1 MKGSL
6 PGALVLVLAAAGC
19 GGAPPTAPTATAT
32 PVDAINGVTNMVPAP
47 NTPLQAGQAVTFS
60 GTPAYALYSTD
71 LGAVQMVV
79 EDQNDR
85 PLSTDSL
92 QVVVAHRGT
101 GDATLTQTVALP
113 ADGVTSVHLY
123 FLLVPAGATST
134 RAVVRLTYP
143 VR

>member
-1 MKGSL
+1 MK
-6 PGALVLVLAAAGC
+6 ARLVSTFVLALAAAGC
-19 GGAPPTAPTATAT
+19 GGTPPMAPT

-47 NTPLQAGQAVTFS
+47 GTPLQAGQPVTFS
-60 GTPAYALYSTD
+60 GTPGYALYTAD

-85 PLSTDSL
+85 QLSTDSI

-101 GDATLTQTVALP
+101 GDATLTQTVTLP

-123 FLLVPAGATST
+123 FFLVPAGATST
-134 RAVVRLTYP
+134 KAVVRLTYP